1 MAKKRDQKQGE
12 LDGFGVLGAV
22 KEAFSRLRF
31 QNEAVKE
38 LADLALS
45 RLEDAVVAGDSKV
58 EEEWF
63 DRCMKIAVAAPTRTK
78 DEKMQRVKALAARR
92 RIVVGNG

>member
-1 MAKKRDQKQGE
+1 MAKKRDQKQPDF
-12 LDGFGVLGAV
+12 DGFGVLGGV
-22 KEAFSRLRF
+22 KDAFGQLRF

-45 RLEDAVVAGDSKV
+45 RLEDAVVLGDSKT

-63 DRCMKIAVAAPTRTK
+63 DRCMKIAMAAPTRTK
-78 DEKMQRVKALAARR
+78 DEKMQRVRALAARR
-92 RIVVGNG
+92 RIVVG

>member
-1 MAKKRDQKQGE
+1 MAKKRDQKQAE
-12 LDGFGVLGAV
+12 LEGFGVLGAV

-45 RLEDAVVAGDSKV
+45 RLEDAVVAGDSKT
-58 EEEWF
+58 EEEWV

-78 DEKMQRVKALAARR
+78 DEKMQRVRALAARR
-92 RIVVGNG
+92 RIVVG